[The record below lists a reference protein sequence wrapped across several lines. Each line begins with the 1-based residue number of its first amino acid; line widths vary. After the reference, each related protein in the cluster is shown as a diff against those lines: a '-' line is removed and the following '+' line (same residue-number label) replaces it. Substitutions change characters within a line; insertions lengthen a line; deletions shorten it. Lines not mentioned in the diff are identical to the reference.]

1 MTNAEW
7 SKSHSVY
14 NILSFYRSGE
24 GNFDT
29 RGALD
34 IDTSSAM
41 EVGTRQGTFLTVWYP
56 VGTKSV
62 GIGKKKKYIT
72 RGTSRIQKDRQLFT
86 IGKYKGFLSSSP
98 IFNVIYKFASP
109 PDRYE

>member
-7 SKSHSVY
+7 NRSHSVY
-14 NILSFYRSGE
+14 NILTFYRSGE

-41 EVGTRQGTFLTVWYP
+41 EVGREHF
-56 VGTKSV
+56 
-62 GIGKKKKYIT
+62 
-72 RGTSRIQKDRQLFT
+72 
-86 IGKYKGFLSSSP
+86 
-98 IFNVIYKFASP
+98 
-109 PDRYE
+109 